1 MAIPE
6 KIRAVQRPKNT
17 VVKQR
22 GARYVVVRRTSR
34 RVGKR
39 VLPVDLETVGEIVN
53 GTFVERSK
61 KPAVRTIDI
70 KDYGEVAL
78 CDRHGRDLLQELAR
92 VWEINDSKR
101 LYVLALLRAAYGDIK
116 NRDVM
121 MQYDT
126 SFVSEFYPGV
136 HLSEQAIS
144 AFLQEIGQGYSLIS
158 SFMRN
163 RVRQFIGKDI
173 IIDGMLKDY
182 NSSDGYLSEFSRKAR
197 TKGSK
202 DLSLMYAYS
211 PELKEPIAAK
221 PYPGNMPDNTAVL
234 DFVRDFKIERG
245 LMIMDKG
252 FWSESLFEEADR
264 KDGMSYIVPL
274 KQNSAFIK
282 KYGMDNP
289 AEHLAGYKDATILFK
304 KRKMKN
310 GNFLY
315 SFRNPKMT
323 YEQEVGYV
331 LKAEEKGAFDSG
343 KYSERKSLFGL
354 IVFKS
359 KSDLDPLTVYEAY
372 AKRWQIEVIFNLYK
386 NIIDHTTVN
395 VHTDYRVYATELIN
409 FLSTIIAVR
418 VKNEIVKKGINKDY
432 SYKQVFKYLSK
443 YKRVRT
449 KENGKWKPV
458 AMVKYIEALTCILDV

>member
-6 KIRAVQRPKNT
+6 EIRAIPRPKNT

-22 GARYVVVRRTSR
+22 GTRYVVIKRTSK

-53 GTFVERSK
+53 GTFVERIKVPAK
-61 KPAVRTIDI
+61 KGIDI
-70 KDYGEVAL
+70 KDYGEVFL
-78 CDRHGRDLLQELAR
+78 CDKLGKDLLQELAY
-92 VWEINDSKR
+92 VWDIDDAKR
-101 LYVLALLRAAYGDIK
+101 IYVLALLRAAYGDIK

-126 SFVSEFYPGV
+126 SFASEFYPGV

-144 AFLQEIGQGYSLIS
+144 AFLQEIGQAYALIS
-158 SFMRN
+158 TFMRQ
-163 RVRQFIGKDI
+163 RVQKFIGKDI

-182 NSSDGYLSEFSRKAR
+182 NSQDGYLSEFSRKAR

-211 PELKEPIAAK
+211 PELKEPIAVK
-221 PYPGNMPDNTAVL
+221 PYPGNMLDNTAVR
-234 DFVRDFKIERG
+234 DFVKEFKIEKG
-245 LMIMDKG
+245 LMIIDKG
-252 FWSESLFEEADR
+252 FWSEELFSDVDK
-264 KDGMSYIVPL
+264 KDGMSYLVPM

-282 KYGMDNP
+282 NYGMDNP
-289 AEHLAGYKDATILFK
+289 TEHLAGYKDETILFK
-304 KRKMKN
+304 KVKMKS
-310 GNFLY
+310 GGYLY
-315 SFRNPKMT
+315 SFRNPKMSF
-323 YEQEVGYV
+323 EQEIGYV
-331 LKAEEKGAFDSG
+331 QQAESKGKFDSDTYAE
-343 KYSERKSLFGL
+343 KRSLFGL

-359 KSDLDPLTVYEAY
+359 KSDVDPLTAYEAY

-386 NIIDHTTVN
+386 NIIDRTTVN

-409 FLSTIIAVR
+409 FLSTVITTR
-418 VKNEIVKKGINKDY
+418 VKNELVKTEVSKSY

-443 YKRVRT
+443 YKKARIS
-449 KENGKWKPV
+449 ESGKWEPII
-458 AMVKYIEALTCILDV
+458 MVKYITELTEKLGV